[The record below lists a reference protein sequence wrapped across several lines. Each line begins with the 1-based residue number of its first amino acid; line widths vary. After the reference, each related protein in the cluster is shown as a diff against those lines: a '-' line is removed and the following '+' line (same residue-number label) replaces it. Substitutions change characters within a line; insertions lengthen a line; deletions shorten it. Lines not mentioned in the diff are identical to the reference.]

1 MSHSDC
7 AIVSYVTTM
16 DFRLSKMSVMI
27 LLQQIQH
34 VIARTNPNL
43 SNHAHI
49 ITIPIMV
56 IIRFM
61 FIIVI
66 TTSRGSSSGGAF
78 QNLPS
83 ITTSPSVN
91 PLLYLHQFALDLSNL
106 G

>member
-1 MSHSDC
+1 MSQSDC

-16 DFRLSKMSVMI
+16 DFHLSRMSVMI

-34 VIARTNPNL
+34 VIARANPNL

-61 FIIVI
+61 SIVGGHQ
-66 TTSRGSSSGGAF
+66 RENSGVPHLA
-78 QNLPS
+78 NE
-83 ITTSPSVN
+83 
-91 PLLYLHQFALDLSNL
+91 
-106 G
+106 